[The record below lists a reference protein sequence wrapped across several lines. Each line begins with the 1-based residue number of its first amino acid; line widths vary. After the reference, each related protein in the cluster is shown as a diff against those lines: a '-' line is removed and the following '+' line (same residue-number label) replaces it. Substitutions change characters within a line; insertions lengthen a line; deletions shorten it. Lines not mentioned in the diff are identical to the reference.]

1 MLPRNIIHYA
11 MTVEVYKP
19 ALKPRPVQSVPT
31 RPVTTARRPIN
42 RLVIDAPSRRK
53 KLVYAPIKPR
63 MDLVISIEDMTH
75 PDRPSFAELEALV
88 IAGLS

>member
-1 MLPRNIIHYA
+1 M
-11 MTVEVYKP
+11 M
-19 ALKPRPVQSVPT
+19 
-31 RPVTTARRPIN
+31 TARTVSRA
-42 RLVIDAPSRRK
+42 VIDTPSRK
-53 KLVYAPIKPR
+53 KRLDYTPIKPR